1 MGTSK
6 TNPIKDVLLK
16 QALDVSPEI
25 VQHYVKELENK
36 IKLLSTNDNG
46 FEVKSDEK
54 VVLAPKIPRGYV
66 IALED
71 APDAMVINYETEGE
85 LHQKFN
91 NRMLREVWK
100 KQDAMR
106 FATLNIGA
114 YDLEFGNDFQ
124 IAFVL
129 KETKKRFP
137 ATGHYRVE

>member
-114 YDLEFGNDFQ
+114 YDVEFGNDFQ
-124 IAFVL
+124 LAFVL

-137 ATGHYRVE
+137 TTGHYRVE